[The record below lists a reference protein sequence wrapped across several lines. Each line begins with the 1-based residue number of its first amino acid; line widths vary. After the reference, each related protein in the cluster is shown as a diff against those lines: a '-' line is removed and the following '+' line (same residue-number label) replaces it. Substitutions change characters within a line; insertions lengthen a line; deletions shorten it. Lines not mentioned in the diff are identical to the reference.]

1 MAGGVD
7 EASVADDGFA
17 LSGFPEFVRSGDGF
31 WGDASRELD
40 AEELTDIEV
49 ADVAAALRRAA
60 SWALVMHT
68 GLGSFALSVTSLTI
82 SIGSPDPGRLRT
94 DRQTTQGGR
103 VKNLLTM
110 QRG

>member
-1 MAGGVD
+1 
-7 EASVADDGFA
+7 
-17 LSGFPEFVRSGDGF
+17 VRSGDGF
-31 WGDASRELD
+31 CGDASRELD
-40 AEELTDIEV
+40 GEELTDSG
-49 ADVAAALRRAA
+49 AAGLAAALRRAA
-60 SWALVMHT
+60 SGVLVTHT